1 MSRSMRESRRNFLYA
16 LGGVC
21 AGGAAYALYPQMEL
35 VGRLLAAEPG
45 LNEYRALVCIYLTG
59 GSDSFNMLVP
69 YESGEYNIYL
79 NSRGGVFNS
88 NSNPAGLAIARDQL
102 LPISDAGG
110 RQYGLH
116 PSCGGMKTLFDQG
129 ELSFLANV
137 GTLAVPLSKTE
148 YTSKAKSYPP
158 ELFSHNSQTTQWMRG
173 ISSQVSTTGWG
184 GRVGD
189 RLAGLNTQTPLLPP
203 SISVTG
209 GGSIFQTGASTLPYA
224 MFASGPVGATSFSRN
239 SRSGQARANALDQIL
254 GREYAA
260 LMENRFAHIGD
271 TSRLLGARVSEWLR
285 PENGGD
291 IATQFPQSRL
301 ADQLRMIARMIK
313 IGRSAAVGHK
323 RQIFFAELGGFDT
336 HRGQMN
342 ADVQPALLRQ
352 LSDALLAFRQAL
364 GELGALNEVTAFT
377 MSDFARTLNSNGS
390 GSDHG
395 WGGVQVVMGGAA
407 ANGGSHR
414 GGRVWGNYPL
424 LELNGEQSLSRGQMV
439 PTTSV
444 TQFGATLANWAGV
457 PRGDLGLVFPGLS
470 RFSPDLLPILG

>member
-1 MSRSMRESRRNFLYA
+1 MSKSIRESRRAFLCA

-21 AGGAAYALYPQMEL
+21 AGGAAYALYPQLEL

-69 YESGEYNIYL
+69 YETGEYNIYL
-79 NSRGGVFNS
+79 ASRGGVFNS
-88 NSNPAGLAIARDQL
+88 NSNQAGLAIARDQL
-102 LPISDAGG
+102 LPISDGG
-110 RQYGLH
+110 GKQYGLH
-116 PSCGGMKTLFDQG
+116 PSCTGMKTLFDQG
-129 ELSFLANV
+129 ELSFLANI
-137 GTLAVPLSKTE
+137 GTLSVPLSKAE
-148 YTSKAKSYPP
+148 FNSKAKAFPP

-173 ISSQVSTTGWG
+173 ISSQISTTGWG
-184 GRVGD
+184 GRIAD
-189 RLAGLNTQTPLLPP
+189 RLAGLNNRTPILPP

-209 GGSIFQTGASTLPYA
+209 GGSVFQTGATTLPYA
-224 MFASGPVGATSFSRN
+224 MFASGPVGAHAFSRN
-239 SRSGQARANALDQIL
+239 SASGRTRADALDELL
-254 GREYAA
+254 GREYTT
-260 LMENRFAHIGD
+260 LMENRYAHIGE
-271 TSRLLGARVSEWLR
+271 TARLLGAQVSEWLR

-291 IATQFPQSRL
+291 ISTQFPQGRL
-301 ADQLRMIARMIK
+301 SDQLRMIARMIK

-342 ADVQPALLRQ
+342 PDVQPALLRQ
-352 LSDALLAFRQAL
+352 LSDGLLAFRQAL
-364 GELGALNEVTAFT
+364 AEIGALNEVTTFT
-377 MSDFARTLNSNGS
+377 MSDFGRTLNSNGS

-395 WGGVQVVMGGAA
+395 WGGVQLVMGGST

-414 GGRVWGNYPL
+414 GGRVWGSYPL
-424 LELNGEQSLSRGQMV
+424 LELNGEQSLARGQMV

-457 PRGDLGLVFPGLS
+457 PRGELGTVFPGLS
-470 RFSPDLLPILG
+470 RFSPDLLPIFS